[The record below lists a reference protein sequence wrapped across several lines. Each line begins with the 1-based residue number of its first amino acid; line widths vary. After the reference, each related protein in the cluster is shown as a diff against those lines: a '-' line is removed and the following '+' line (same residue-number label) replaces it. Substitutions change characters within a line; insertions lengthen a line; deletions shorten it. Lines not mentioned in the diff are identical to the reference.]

1 MLGQLLAVPFCCDG
15 GVLPWVEVA
24 LEEYKTLRQESLAA
38 IEQIQR
44 TLQIGLVAI
53 GVITGFGVEATAGSS
68 ESDTDIA
75 VSVGLVCGP
84 PLLAALVAVMCL
96 EELRR
101 VVAAGVHVA
110 DLERRIAARMGE
122 GDAAPLTWETGIQ
135 CQHAR
140 RHGYA
145 GHWWRT
151 AALFGAAVPVM
162 ALGMVALSENEDHSW
177 LWLAGAFALLLIV
190 ATVLFQGW
198 RHHGLE
204 KQARAAMDPP
214 DHGPAV
220 THSRSDKPN
229 KGSGLG

>member
-1 MLGQLLAVPFCCDG
+1 M
-15 GVLPWVEVA
+15 
-24 LEEYKTLRQESLAA
+24 RQESLAA

-68 ESDTDIA
+68 ESDTDVA

-101 VVAAGVHVA
+101 VVAAGAHVA
-110 DLERRIAARMGE
+110 GLERQIAARME
-122 GDAAPLTWETGIQ
+122 REAAPLTWETSIQ
-135 CQHAR
+135 RQHAR

-151 AALFGAAVPVM
+151 AALFGATAPVM
-162 ALGMVALSENEDHSW
+162 VLGMVALSENEDRSW
-177 LWLAGAFALLLIV
+177 LWLAGAFASFVIV
-190 ATVLFQGW
+190 ATVLIQAW
-198 RHHGLE
+198 RHRGLE
-204 KQARAAMDPP
+204 AQARAAMDPP
-214 DHGPAV
+214 DPGPAG
-220 THSRSDKPN
+220 THP
-229 KGSGLG
+229 GSSELNREVG